1 MFSKEVV
8 IGAFSWI
15 GTRCVI
21 QPGVVIGAN
30 VIVGSSAVVTK
41 SLQSDAI
48 YAGVPARFIRRR

>member
-1 MFSKEVV
+1 MFTNAVV

-21 QPGVVIGAN
+21 QPGVSIGSN
-30 VIVGSSAVVTK
+30 VVVGSSAVVTK
-41 SLQSDAI
+41 NLPQNAV